1 MQRETSESVE
11 VRAHD
16 LSTKHVSCAS
26 ETRPHLL
33 LPIDRQTPLLSTATD
48 GHIS

>member
-1 MQRETSESVE
+1 MQREIHESVE

-26 ETRPHLL
+26 EIRPHVL
-33 LPIDRQTPLLSTATD
+33 LPIDQTPLLSTATK